1 MPIKSSTV
9 KYLSNPVINVPRNR
23 HPSVFFT
30 VVSEKKK
37 KWKHGIS
44 WRLPTMKKSALL
56 KNRDFNFSLVLVMKF
71 SFISSFLGKV
81 KVFSVIIACLS

>member
-37 KWKHGIS
+37 KVETRNIMAPSYHEKVSSTQKQG
-44 WRLPTMKKSALL
+44 
-56 KNRDFNFSLVLVMKF
+56 FQFFSCFGHEV
-71 SFISSFLGKV
+71 
-81 KVFSVIIACLS
+81 